1 MTQKIINHGSPLL
14 SLNVVLIIFFPIS
27 LLIGSLISNIFLIL
41 ISILFVIDQKGKNL
55 AFIKND
61 YNFYYLIIIY
71 FYLVFNAIFLS
82 ENEDSILRAV
92 GFIRF
97 IIFAYALAFYFQFYK
112 SKIIK
117 YWTIIFLIVTAD
129 ILIEYIFGKNSLGF
143 SAEDE
148 RRIASFTGN
157 ELKIGGFYF
166 GLIFICLS
174 FFKNKNEK
182 VFYVFLLLFLGISL
196 LIGERSNFLKVL
208 IMTLTYLIFFT
219 KFDLLKKIILFLSV
233 LIFSITIIFFSPQL
247 KARFSG
253 EDFFG
258 FFKSQD
264 NLIFNHD
271 KESLVKNNRH
281 FSHYNTAINI
291 FRDNVIF
298 GSGIKTFRYESY
310 KEEYNDIEGIT
321 GASTHPHQLH
331 FELLSELGLI
341 GYLLII
347 SNLIIILFNQ
357 QNLKTDFLRIAAY
370 LFLVSTL
377 FPILPS
383 GSFFTSYTASF
394 FWLNYSFLL
403 RLNNYD
409 KLKLQ
414 RLDK

>member
-1 MTQKIINHGSPLL
+1 
-14 SLNVVLIIFFPIS
+14 
-27 LLIGSLISNIFLIL
+27 
-41 ISILFVIDQKGKNL
+41 
-55 AFIKND
+55 
-61 YNFYYLIIIY
+61 
-71 FYLVFNAIFLS
+71 
-82 ENEDSILRAV
+82 
-92 GFIRF
+92 
-97 IIFAYALAFYFQFYK
+97 
-112 SKIIK
+112 
-117 YWTIIFLIVTAD
+117 
-129 ILIEYIFGKNSLGF
+129 
-143 SAEDE
+143 
-148 RRIASFTGN
+148 
-157 ELKIGGFYF
+157 
-166 GLIFICLS
+166 
-174 FFKNKNEK
+174 
-182 VFYVFLLLFLGISL
+182 
-196 LIGERSNFLKVL
+196 
-208 IMTLTYLIFFT
+208 MTLTYLIFFT

>member
-1 MTQKIINHGSPLL
+1 M
-14 SLNVVLIIFFPIS
+14 
-27 LLIGSLISNIFLIL
+27 ISNIFLIL

-182 VFYVFLLLFLGISL
+182 VFYVFLLLFLGISFTN
-196 LIGERSNFLKVL
+196 RRKV
-208 IMTLTYLIFFT
+208 
-219 KFDLLKKIILFLSV
+219 K
-233 LIFSITIIFFSPQL
+233 
-247 KARFSG
+247 
-253 EDFFG
+253 
-258 FFKSQD
+258 FFKSFNYD
-264 NLIFNHD
+264 INL
-271 KESLVKNNRH
+271 L
-281 FSHYNTAINI
+281 NI
-291 FRDNVIF
+291 FHKI
-298 GSGIKTFRYESY
+298 
-310 KEEYNDIEGIT
+310 
-321 GASTHPHQLH
+321 
-331 FELLSELGLI
+331 
-341 GYLLII
+341 
-347 SNLIIILFNQ
+347 
-357 QNLKTDFLRIAAY
+357 
-370 LFLVSTL
+370 
-377 FPILPS
+377 
-383 GSFFTSYTASF
+383 
-394 FWLNYSFLL
+394 
-403 RLNNYD
+403 
-409 KLKLQ
+409 
-414 RLDK
+414 